1 MRKPTFLE
9 VKAVVDTLPIGFYAE
24 RRITASLDE
33 NADCSMYNPKDD
45 NIVIAYKQIC
55 QGFKELTDES
65 KKASLIRS
73 NFYHEVS
80 HAILTPRDMKVN
92 NARNIFEDERI
103 EQTFKGLFYGVNFE
117 EAKYLIN
124 GIPVGG
130 EIPPPTDSMS
140 AFYHL
145 VRFHKG
151 SKYWRGKVETL
162 MKEYD
167 NLTRNTV
174 GWSVHEYEDDIDD
187 LYREFA
193 DACER
198 EGIEK
203 VMDSKPM
210 GGEGEGKEG
219 EGMGEGEGKPMAC
232 GEEGDVS
239 SDGAMA
245 DPVALA
251 RAKEIFASVIDT
263 YMNQDL
269 HKALEILFA
278 NFRKKNSKGSSTA
291 GHSGVLNVRRA
302 DTPDYRIFDRA
313 STARGSNPFGSIH
326 LNLFID
332 VSGSFHSNDDAV
344 NALLHSLALLERK
357 YHHFTYD
364 VVTVG
369 PREVILPKENRYI
382 ESSGGNHISK
392 KIYDI
397 YRKLQLPQTY
407 NYNIIMFDGDAYSN
421 DVSRSE
427 FGADWISTKGEGF
440 KAFAHNNCT
449 IISDPYNQ
457 KYIDEFCPS
466 TRTIY
471 TRDFVKTFTKNIL
484 DILQIALS

>member
-1 MRKPTFLE
+1 MKKPTFLE
-9 VKAVVDTLPIGFYAE
+9 VKAIVDTLPIGFYAE

-33 NADCSMYNPKDD
+33 NAECSAYNPKDD

-80 HAILTPRDMKVN
+80 HAILTPRDMRVN
-92 NARNIFEDERI
+92 SARNIFEDERI
-103 EQTFKGLFYGVNFE
+103 EQTFKGLFYGVNFD

-130 EIPPPTDSMS
+130 EIPPATDSMS

-151 SKYWRGKVETL
+151 KKYWRDRVKAL

-167 NLTRNTV
+167 YLTRNTV
-174 GWSVHEYEDDIDD
+174 GWKVHDYENDINN

-193 DACER
+193 DSCER

-203 VMDSKPM
+203 VMDYEPM
-210 GGEGEGKEG
+210 GGEGEGTDG
-219 EGMGEGEGKPMAC
+219 EGKPIPCGEGEGEGK
-232 GEEGDVS
+232 GEG
-239 SDGAMA
+239 

-251 RAKEIFASVIDT
+251 KAKEIFASVIDT

-269 HKALEILFA
+269 HKALEILFT

-457 KYIDEFCPS
+457 RYIDEYCPS

-471 TRDFVKTFTKNIL
+471 TKNFVETFTKNIL